1 MPRHIDRDQTT
12 AVCRAGLRIFL
23 HRKSAPSCPSF
34 GLRRWVPCPGAR
46 SVEAMKALRGPAPG
60 LEADVRDV
68 VDDLFRRWPALLGFS
83 VRAHAAQTQSEEIYL
98 ADLETRAWTAEP
110 QDILGDVALAL
121 IELVDEEPA
130 ALELMRDR
138 TFARTLH

>member
-1 MPRHIDRDQTT
+1 MKSLQGT
-12 AVCRAGLRIFL
+12 ARNAPPARA
-23 HRKSAPSCPSF
+23 
-34 GLRRWVPCPGAR
+34 
-46 SVEAMKALRGPAPG
+46 EADLRGII
-60 LEADVRDV
+60 
-68 VDDLFRRWPALLGFS
+68 DDLFRRWPALLGFS
-83 VRAHAAQTQSEEIYL
+83 VRAPAGQTQSQEIYL

-110 QDILGDVALAL
+110 QEIVGDVALAL